1 MESLVSESD
10 FKDTTTTYRNLTA
23 GKSIVNKNISNH
35 LNIIIKCQNFHCWYI
50 CREHV
55 KENICLCKIPQK
67 SKSVKIN
74 KHLDLKIQQHDMTKH
89 KIFKCRI
96 VFQHFQIMLCHQT
109 GLLRNCLDY
118 KIFPIFFIITEVPR
132 ITKCLWLIIQIL
144 WNIS

>member
-35 LNIIIKCQNFHCWYI
+35 LNIIIKCQNFHCWYV
-50 CREHV
+50 E
-55 KENICLCKIPQK
+55 ENICLCKIPQK

-109 GLLRNCLDY
+109 GLLQNCFSIGELKSFLSRKYLWPVFCDLLFKSFW
-118 KIFPIFFIITEVPR
+118 KI
-132 ITKCLWLIIQIL
+132 
-144 WNIS
+144 S